1 MKSITEEFMR
11 LLREYWELSE
21 SCYESILSFMQ
32 TDDYQPKGRV
42 PNTNF
47 SYEHHGLGY
56 RIQLDSGIGFDF
68 DFYINKLAGIF
79 PYFLFSYFKQVKA
92 GFPELSNLTDQ
103 EMEELFTK
111 MVLLG
116 ELEKHPYEPL
126 YKLKGMT
133 LENFLGK

>member
-1 MKSITEEFMR
+1 MTEEFIR
-11 LLREYWELSE
+11 FLRAYWELSE

-32 TDDYQPKGRV
+32 TEDYEPKGRV

-68 DFYINKLAGIF
+68 DFYINKLAGIKS
-79 PYFLFSYFKQVKA
+79 YFLISYFKQVKDD
-92 GFPELSNLTDQ
+92 FPKLSHLTDQ

-116 ELEKHPYEPL
+116 ELEKHPYKSL

-133 LENFLGK
+133 LENFAG

>member
-1 MKSITEEFMR
+1 MTEEFIR
-11 LLREYWELSE
+11 LLRAYWELSE
-21 SCYESILSFMQ
+21 SCSESILNFRQ
-32 TDDYQPKGRV
+32 TEDYEPKGRV

-68 DFYINKLAGIF
+68 DFYAKKVAGIF
-79 PYFLFSYFKQVKA
+79 PYFLISYFKQVKDN
-92 GFPELSNLTDQ
+92 FPKLSHLTDL

-116 ELEKHPYEPL
+116 ELEKHPYKSL

-133 LENFLGK
+133 LENFAG